1 MASVS
6 WELFLFGR
14 GGAGVVLGTL
24 ATFCC
29 FCFALWCSPSALV
42 FSVFLLDRA
51 GFTVDAFVLEAAI
64 FLDFLEEAVG
74 VAPGGLEDLF
84 GGLVGEGSLRNSRT
98 VSEKSN

>member
-6 WELFLFGR
+6 WELFLFGKD
-14 GGAGVVLGTL
+14 GAGVVLEAL

-29 FCFALWCSPSALV
+29 FCLGLWCSPASV

-51 GFTVDAFVLEAAI
+51 GFTVDAFILEDAI
-64 FLDFLEEAVG
+64 FFDFLEEAGG
-74 VAPGGLEDLF
+74 VAPGGVEDLF
-84 GGLVGEGSLRNSRT
+84 GGLVGEGSLRKSRT